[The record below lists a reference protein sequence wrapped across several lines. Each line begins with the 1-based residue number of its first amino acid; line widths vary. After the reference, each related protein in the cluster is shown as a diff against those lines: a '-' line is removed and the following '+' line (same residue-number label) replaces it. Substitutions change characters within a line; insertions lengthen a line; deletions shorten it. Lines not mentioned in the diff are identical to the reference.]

1 MQTQLCE
8 FCLKSGMLCSKCQEK
23 VSSGEV
29 NDQYIK
35 VARYLLE
42 NENRYPDLQK
52 ARLNSVFEVGGYLVL
67 VVGRGD
73 RNKFAS
79 QTGRLTRD
87 LGDEFKKRVLV
98 IEDSQNDRGFLEDLF
113 ANQHIITINIIWL
126 PDGTTE
132 TRVVLQGR
140 RARLLS
146 KKRIN
151 AMSEIAKKVRKMDLR
166 VEYAY

>member
-29 NDQYIK
+29 NDHYIK

-42 NENRYPDLQK
+42 NENKFPDLQK
-52 ARLNSVFEVGGYLVL
+52 ARLNRVFEVGGYLVL

-73 RNKFAS
+73 RNKFS
-79 QTGRLTRD
+79 DQTGRLTRD

-98 IEDSQNDRGFLEDLF
+98 IEDSQNDRGFLEDIF

-140 RARLLS
+140 RARRLS

-151 AMSEIAKKVRKMDLR
+151 AMTEIAKQVRKMDLR